1 MKGNSP
7 NPLGRTL
14 GLIHGDEHGNHSDT
28 KTGEETTGDEEGDSE
43 SGGLHGDT
51 GPEYDDSEDDR
62 PSPTEEICGG
72 GGEQSTEECTS
83 GQDGDDEGL
92 LG

>member
-14 GLIHGDEHGNHSDT
+14 GLIHGDQHGNHPNT
-28 KTGEETTGDEEGDSE
+28 PTGKDAANDEERE
-43 SGGLHGDT
+43 SGGGGLHGNTNHEDED
-51 GPEYDDSEDDR
+51 GEDDG
-62 PSPTEEICGG
+62 PSPTHEIGHGSC
-72 GGEQSTEECTS
+72 EQSTEECAG